1 MIHIVVDFLCYYEV
15 DTQIVGFS
23 SYAEVA
29 AAAAFAV
36 AVVEEYLVDAG
47 VVVDA
52 DAVGVV
58 VDEVDA
64 DVGFGF
70 DLGCGWKSSVSE
82 VVGIFASKKQLH
94 SAVKAAVSE

>member
-1 MIHIVVDFLCYYEV
+1 MIRTVVGLCYYEV

-23 SYAEVA
+23 SYAEV

-70 DLGCGWKSSVSE
+70 DLGCDW
-82 VVGIFASKKQLH
+82 
-94 SAVKAAVSE
+94 